1 MTVGELLDI
10 TSVQDGNRIV
20 LYEPKENVCDA
31 EYWIPGISIGHKY
44 TLSDYKQYSHR
55 EIFGVEI
62 VGKTVRISM
71 FQE

>member
-1 MTVGELLDI
+1 MTVSELLDI

-31 EYWIPGISIGHKY
+31 EYWIPVTSIGHKY
-44 TLSDYKQYSHR
+44 NLSDYKQYLHR
-55 EIFGVEI
+55 EIFSVEI